1 MRVHPTCLLGC
12 AKRGV
17 CIRANLCVA
26 PSVPVPLA
34 LCFVLCCTLL
44 PATVVA
50 RVVLSLCSLRA
61 ARRCTRARVGA
72 WRRCTVAA
80 SYCGSGMQWRSD
92 AVKNGGRDAHRE
104 PRVATT
110 MQCDDAGLRSGDR
123 SPLPRLLGRMN
134 NASRLG
140 NVFGR
145 EEVMYHSMKRRS
157 NTHPWTLHGKACMMR
172 HARVSE
178 TALRR

>member
-1 MRVHPTCLLGC
+1 M
-12 AKRGV
+12 
-17 CIRANLCVA
+17 
-26 PSVPVPLA
+26 
-34 LCFVLCCTLL
+34 
-44 PATVVA
+44 
-50 RVVLSLCSLRA
+50 
-61 ARRCTRARVGA
+61 
-72 WRRCTVAA
+72 AA

-92 AVKNGGRDAHRE
+92 TVKNGDRDAHRE
-104 PRVATT
+104 PRAATT
-110 MQCDDAGLRSGDR
+110 VQCDDVI
-123 SPLPRLLGRMN
+123 RMD

-157 NTHPWTLHGKACMMR
+157 NTHPWTVHGKACMMR

>member
-1 MRVHPTCLLGC
+1 M
-12 AKRGV
+12 
-17 CIRANLCVA
+17 
-26 PSVPVPLA
+26 
-34 LCFVLCCTLL
+34 
-44 PATVVA
+44 
-50 RVVLSLCSLRA
+50 
-61 ARRCTRARVGA
+61 
-72 WRRCTVAA
+72 
-80 SYCGSGMQWRSD
+80 
-92 AVKNGGRDAHRE
+92 
-104 PRVATT
+104 

-123 SPLPRLLGRMN
+123 SPLPRLLGRMD

-157 NTHPWTLHGKACMMR
+157 NTHPWTVHGKACMMR